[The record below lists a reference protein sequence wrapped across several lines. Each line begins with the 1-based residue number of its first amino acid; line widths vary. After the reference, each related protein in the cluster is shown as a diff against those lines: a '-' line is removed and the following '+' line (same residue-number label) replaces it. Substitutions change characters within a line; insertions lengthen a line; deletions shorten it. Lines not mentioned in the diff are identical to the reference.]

1 MDLGQVEEALT
12 RIYEEE
18 QKRIVFWNDP
28 EGEFTAIL
36 PELDLPD
43 VSVVDL
49 AGAGA
54 LEIKIRVE
62 REDPAG
68 RYLLYGACEEPEIEE
83 DWLYDIRRYSRSF
96 RADRASMLL
105 DELGLSHQS
114 LRGHIAKRR
123 KFFDNKERLRKL
135 KALVAEADEPLDL
148 DRKMLAVV
156 VKADHPDLPNLVRTL
171 FHSMADSEEADL
183 EIVPAIWE
191 QVEKFELE
199 VPFWELV
206 DATFGYQEKIP
217 SLRNLLLRLFL
228 SDFLHYLPKEPLRS
242 LQHLQLSP
250 AGTQNAV
257 VCLAQW
263 RDSSSKG
270 ESYNRLS
277 AEVASIL
284 RLSDELEELEAE
296 DLLEVMTFVEVEKAI
311 LRSLLG
317 RVNSAAAGVNVEGI
331 RQMASH
337 RLAGHWV
344 ASSSVPEEQRR
355 ARASTYEALTAAA
368 ELFQLRDGLRQ
379 GFDFPDAA
387 SMYQAYVRELF
398 RIDQLYRHFC
408 WHADVVAAHGWDVL
422 KELRQDVEAYYCNGY
437 LAQLAL
443 AWGKFVE
450 SELLQDWRLPG
461 VPNQFQFYA
470 KQVGRRLAESDRR
483 RVFVIIS
490 DALRYEIAEE
500 LTGLLNGTYRLQ
512 AELTSQLGVLPS
524 YTTLGMASL
533 LPHERLEY
541 TAKGAL
547 RVDGKSASTFDH
559 RKAILE
565 NAGGTAVRAAD
576 LISLKKAEGR
586 ALVGDARVV
595 YIYHDEID
603 ARGDKRATEGGTF
616 DAVRKALDD
625 LADLVKYVV
634 NHLNGN
640 LVLVTADH
648 GFLFTETAPNE
659 SDKSQLAEK
668 PEGTVV
674 AKKRYLLGRDLPPHA
689 AAWKGDTADTA
700 QAQGGMEFWIPKGA
714 NRFHFTGGSRFV
726 HGGAMLQE
734 IVVPVITVKHLKGKA
749 AREKTKVR
757 PVVVHVLGNRHKITA
772 PRHRFRLIQMEPVS
786 DRAKPITLKIA
797 VFEGDEPVTSIETV
811 TFESSSDSIEER
823 QKSVLLTLEDRQ
835 FDKRFPYRLIL
846 RDSEIGIEQGSV
858 EVTID
863 RAISDDFEF

>member
-1 MDLGQVEEALT
+1 MELGQIEEALT
-12 RIYEEE
+12 RIYQEEG
-18 QKRIVFWNDP
+18 KRIVFWNDP

-36 PELDLPD
+36 PELSLPD
-43 VSVVDL
+43 VEVVDL
-49 AGAGA
+49 AEVGA

-105 DELGLSHQS
+105 DELGLSHQR
-114 LRGHIAKRR
+114 LREHIAERR

-135 KALVAEADEPLDL
+135 KALVAADDDPLDL

-156 VKADHPDLPNLVRTL
+156 VKADHPDFPNLVRTL
-171 FHSMADSEEADL
+171 FHSMAESEEVDL
-183 EIVPAIWE
+183 EVVPASWE

-199 VPFWELV
+199 APFWGLV
-206 DATFGYQEKIP
+206 DSTFGYQEKSP

-228 SDFLHYLPKEPLRS
+228 SDFLHYLPKEPPRS
-242 LQHLQLSP
+242 LQHLQLPP

-270 ESYNRLS
+270 ESYNKLS
-277 AEVASIL
+277 AKAASIL
-284 RLSDELEELEAE
+284 RLGDVLEDLEAE
-296 DLLEVMTFVEVEKAI
+296 DLLEVMTFVEVERAI
-311 LRSLLG
+311 VRSLLG
-317 RVNSAAAGVNVEGI
+317 RVSSAAAVDAVGI

-355 ARASTYEALTAAA
+355 ARASTYEALAAAA
-368 ELFQLRDGLRQ
+368 ELFHLRNGFRQ

-387 SMYQAYVRELF
+387 AMYHAYEQELF
-398 RIDQLYRHFC
+398 RVDQLYRHFS
-408 WHADVVAAHGWDVL
+408 WHADVVAAQGWDVL
-422 KELRQDVEAYYCNGY
+422 KQFRQEVEAYYCNGY

-443 AWGKFVE
+443 AWGRFVE
-450 SELLQDWRLPG
+450 SDLLQDWRLPG

-470 KQVGRRLAESDRR
+470 KQVGRRLAVSDRR
-483 RVFVIIS
+483 RVFVIVS

-512 AELTSQLGVLPS
+512 AELSSQLGVLPS
-524 YTTLGMASL
+524 YTALGMASL

-541 TAKGAL
+541 TAKGAV
-547 RVDGKSASTFDH
+547 RVDGKSTASFDH

-565 NAGGTAVRAAD
+565 DAGGTAVRAAD

-616 DAVRKALDD
+616 GAVRKAVDD
-625 LADLVKYVV
+625 LADLVRYVV

-640 LVLVTADH
+640 YVLVTADH
-648 GFLFTETAPNE
+648 GFLFTETSPNE
-659 SDKSQLAEK
+659 ADKSPLAEK
-668 PEGTVV
+668 PPGTMV
-674 AKKRYLLGRDLPPHA
+674 AKKRYLLGRELPADPA
-689 AAWKGDTADTA
+689 VWRGDTAVTA
-700 QAQGGMEFWIPKGA
+700 RAQGGMEFWIPKGA
-714 NRFHFTGGSRFV
+714 NRFHFSGGARFV

-734 IVVPVITVKHLKGKA
+734 IVVPVVTVKHLKGKT
-749 AREKTKVR
+749 AREKTKIR
-757 PVVVHVLGNRHKITA
+757 PVAVHVLGNRHKITA

-797 VFEGDEPVTSIETV
+797 VFEGNEPVTSIETV

-823 QKSVLLTLEDRQ
+823 QKSVFLTLEDRQ
-835 FDKRFPYRLIL
+835 FDKRFPYRLVL
-846 RDSEIGIEQGSV
+846 RDSETGIEQGSL
-858 EVTID
+858 EITID
-863 RAISDDFEF
+863 RAISDDFDF